1 MDYAAMGNHIRTQ
14 RRKQKITQEELA
26 SRVGISASFMGHI
39 ERGTRIAS
47 IETLVAICNTL
58 DVSPE
63 HLLCDSLHLSSP
75 AMLSSISGQDVTQLR
90 KHLQIV
96 LDVVDRMG
104 S

>member
-1 MDYAAMGNHIRTQ
+1 MDYVAMGNHIRTL

-26 SRVGISASFMGHI
+26 TRVGLSASFLGHI

-63 HLLCDSLHLSSP
+63 LLLCDSLQLSSP
-75 AMLSSISGQDVTQLR
+75 AMLSNLSGQDVAQLR
-90 KHLQIV
+90 KHLQIA
-96 LDVVDRMG
+96 LDVIDRLG
-104 S
+104 E